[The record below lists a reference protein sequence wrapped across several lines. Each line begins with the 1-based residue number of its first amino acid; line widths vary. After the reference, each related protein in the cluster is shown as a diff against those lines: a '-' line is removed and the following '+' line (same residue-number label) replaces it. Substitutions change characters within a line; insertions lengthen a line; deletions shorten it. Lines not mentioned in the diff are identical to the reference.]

1 MKTSNRESPKAQK
14 NGKCVV
20 CPADPFA
27 LWGFRDEPADLTM
40 INKLAAAA
48 FVLVVALGMLGGYRM
63 VRSQMTA
70 EVYKQ
75 RLTQLTDEYET
86 LRDRYNTAIR
96 KTAVTE
102 LLVEDNEVCVVI
114 RTAEG
119 ELKRIAT
126 PFPADSE
133 IYVEY
138 LAFDGRLWIRRV
150 FNDRTPPEKGVVVE
164 PSLAQVDW
172 DSPRVDVG
180 KTVSRR
186 LAQGRWVITVT
197 GDGSLGLAKATGK
210 TDLQTAP
217 PLGDFEP
224 IDTQANAE
232 VDGIGVTD
240 VLRHAVAGE

>member
-1 MKTSNRESPKAQK
+1 
-14 NGKCVV
+14 
-20 CPADPFA
+20 
-27 LWGFRDEPADLTM
+27 M

-48 FVLVVALGMLGGYRM
+48 FVLVVTLGVVGGYRM
-63 VRSQMTA
+63 IRSEMTA
-70 EVYKQ
+70 DVYKQ
-75 RLTQLTDEYET
+75 RLTQLTDEYQT

-102 LLVEDNEVCVVI
+102 LLVEDGEVCVVI

-150 FNDRTPPEKGVVVE
+150 FNDRTPPEQGVVVE
-164 PSLAQVDW
+164 PSLARVDW

-186 LAQGRWVITVT
+186 LAEGRWVITVT
-197 GDGSLGLAKATGK
+197 GDGSLGLARATAR
-210 TDLQTAP
+210 TDLQANP
-217 PLGDFEP
+217 PLGKFEP
-224 IDTQANAE
+224 VEAQAKAE
-232 VDGIGVTD
+232 VDGIGLGD
-240 VLRHAVAGE
+240 VLRHAVGGQ